1 MTKVF
6 TAVFSSLDYSR
17 NNTGELF
24 KNKKKKKRGISPL
37 DGRGIM
43 SMLPSLSESDFTQIS
58 SSTKFEA
65 SLDEKGSSL
74 STDLSE

>member
-37 DGRGIM
+37 DGVM